1 MAYIMERI
9 RIMNK
14 FKINKIYMGNYKLFE
29 DRNID
34 FNKADL
40 IVLDGPNG
48 YGKTS
53 IFEAVEYLLTGNIKR
68 AEQCPEV
75 SGKLSYDTHFLAK
88 DDTKKVT
95 ISGEFISEQGAL
107 KIERTID
114 VKNISGVQNN
124 PKNLK
129 SVTKT
134 QIWFE
139 NTVVY
144 DGMADDAENIIEK
157 YLGSNLLEYYD
168 SFYYIS
174 QEDRLKFL
182 MASETKRMEQISS
195 LFNID
200 NEINEYTK
208 FNSFKNKL
216 TKKVNKLKR
225 EYQAEKKEYEEYKA
239 NVQKNGTN
247 KREYR
252 DIFLKCEKKPYWNE
266 RIVKIKDKEKLDEIL
281 LDLRKVAM
289 LSRNIQEFQVSLDN
303 SQFDFYLK
311 NLMLVKRLLV
321 FNILREDID
330 NKKKQY
336 KTFNYLLSL
345 PVKENSEDIDVE
357 RVDFKALNENI
368 GMDLNIDVTLQLQD
382 EILKARKNQTTY
394 NKSLEKLKN
403 ARGNL
408 NKSLQ
413 QWKVDGGTA
422 IDENVCPYCG
432 QRYSS
437 QKEYEV
443 AIAEVTKTLEEC
455 NDSETEKIKQCLVKL
470 QREYDEKFKNIIN
483 EFISQNSYMEN
494 DLISSI
500 MTDIP
505 AITEEYKKLTSLL
518 QKQKINLEKYS
529 VQLEN
534 ENDWETKAQEFVKII
549 NENYIKALP
558 DEYLQ
563 IQNENSFFEIAK
575 SVFEGK
581 IENISIISVE
591 DENEKRLY
599 LEEQYQL
606 QEHEKLEEMERN
618 LSKKEKMTSELEK
631 MKDNVDKV
639 VTIYKDKIGMH
650 QKEII
655 GEIQI
660 PLYIYSG
667 RVLQYY
673 QGGLGIFIKYDI
685 KGERLDSIRLLSSN
699 QSDHDV
705 LYTLS
710 SGQLTGVIIALTLTL
725 NKIYG
730 TEKFSCILIDDP
742 IQTMDDL
749 NIASLV
755 ELLRNE
761 FKDYQMI
768 VSTHEEDFSR
778 FIRYKYEKYN
788 LETKRFQ
795 LNVEN

>member
-1 MAYIMERI
+1 
-9 RIMNK
+9 MNK

>member
-1 MAYIMERI
+1 
-9 RIMNK
+9 MNK

-144 DGMADDAENIIEK
+144 DGMADGAENIIEK

-208 FNSFKNKL
+208 FNGFKNKL

-281 LDLRKVAM
+281 LELRKVAM

-639 VTIYKDKIGMH
+639 VTIYKDKIGMY

>member
-1 MAYIMERI
+1 
-9 RIMNK
+9 MNK
-14 FKINKIYMGNYKLFE
+14 FKLSKIYMNNYKLFDE
-29 DRNID
+29 KDID
-34 FNKADL
+34 FNKANL

-53 IFEAVEYLLTGNIKR
+53 IFEAIEYLLTGNIKR

-95 ISGEFISEQGAL
+95 IGREFISEQGVL
-107 KIERTID
+107 KIERIID
-114 VKNISGVQNN
+114 VENISGVQNN

-129 SVTKT
+129 SVTRTK
-134 QIWFE
+134 IWFE
-139 NTVVY
+139 NKIVF
-144 DGMADDAENIIEK
+144 DGMTDGADDVVEN
-157 YLGSNLLEYYD
+157 YLGNNLIEYYD

-200 NEINEYTK
+200 DEINEYTK

-216 TKKVNKLKR
+216 SKKVNKLKK
-225 EYQAEKKEYEEYKA
+225 EYQAEKKKYEEYK
-239 NVQKNGTN
+239 VKIQEKGTN
-247 KREYR
+247 RREYR
-252 DIFLKCEKKPYWNE
+252 DIFWKCEKKPYWNE
-266 RIVKIKDKEKLDEIL
+266 RVVKIKDKEKLDEIL
-281 LDLRKVAM
+281 LDLKKVAM
-289 LSRNIQEFQVSLDN
+289 LSRNIQKFQISFDN
-303 SQFDFYLK
+303 SQFDYYAK
-311 NLMLVKRLLV
+311 DLMLVKKLLV
-321 FNILREDID
+321 FNILQRDID
-330 NKKKQY
+330 NTKKQY
-336 KTFNYLLSL
+336 KIFNYLLSL
-345 PVKENSEDIDVE
+345 PQKGNSEDIDVE
-357 RVDFKALNENI
+357 KVDFKVLNEKI
-368 GMDLNIDVTLQLQD
+368 GTDLNIDVFLRLQN
-382 EILKARKNQTTY
+382 EILEARKNQTTY

-403 ARGNL
+403 ARDNL
-408 NKSLQ
+408 NKSLEK
-413 QWKVDGGTA
+413 WKADGGTS
-422 IDENVCPYCG
+422 IGENVCPYCG
-432 QRYSS
+432 QSYST
-437 QKEYEV
+437 QKEYEA
-443 AIAEVTKTLEEC
+443 AIAEVTKTLEDC
-455 NDSETEKIKQCLVKL
+455 NDSETEKIKQCLEKL
-470 QREYDEKFKNIIN
+470 QREYDEKFKDIIN
-483 EFISQNSYMEN
+483 KLMSQNSYMEN

-518 QKQKINLEKYS
+518 QKQKINLEKYT

-534 ENDWETKAQEFVKII
+534 ENDWETKAQEFVKIT

-563 IQNENSFFEIAK
+563 IQNENSFFEIAQ

-606 QEHEKLEEMERN
+606 QEHEKLEEIERN

-631 MKDNVDKV
+631 MKDNVGKV
-639 VTIYKDKIGMH
+639 VTIYKDKIGMY

-673 QGGLGIFIKYDI
+673 QGGLGIFVKYDT

-795 LNVEN
+795 LNVEK